1 MKIEQIGKEKVL
13 AYLYSGKDVFAIYI
27 PSMDMD
33 NLCSV
38 SIAVIMCVLDSDD
51 YVYFVLN
58 GGDSNE

>member
-1 MKIEQIGKEKVL
+1 MKCNNTHCKHCME
-13 AYLYSGKDVFAIYI
+13 
-27 PSMDMD
+27 MD

-38 SIAVIMCVLDSDD
+38 NISVIRSILDSDD